1 MRISVLTPTYN
12 RGKLLNRLYY
22 SLVKNLKF
30 GIEIEWLIMDDGST
44 DQTERLVNEFKEKK
58 IKNLKIFLKK
68 CNKVQRFYALR
79 ASI

>member
-30 GIEIEWLIMDDGST
+30 CIQIEWFIIDDGST
-44 DQTERLVNEFKEKK
+44 FQTPQLVN
-58 IKNLKIFLKK
+58 
-68 CNKVQRFYALR
+68 
-79 ASI
+79 